1 MIISAF
7 AGSGKSYAT
16 KQLENAIDL
25 ESSDFQW
32 IYEDNVTDDVEARKG
47 IDNRKKNP
55 NFIKDYVDAIEKV
68 KDEYYQV
75 FIAAQPA
82 VLEELANRN
91 IPFAVA
97 YPTKN
102 SKDTYIQRYI
112 DRGNNEQF
120 VNLMDTNFYNF
131 VDDMMNNKVASKHIV
146 IEQNK
151 HLLDY
156 LVD

>member
-25 ESSDFQW
+25 ESSDYQW
-32 IYEDNVTDDVEARKG
+32 IYEDDVTDDVEARKG

-55 NFIKDYVDAIEKV
+55 DFIKDYVDAIEKV
-68 KDEYYQV
+68 KDEYDQV

-82 VLEELANRN
+82 VLQEIVFRN

-97 YPTKN
+97 YPTKD

-131 VDDMMNNKVASKHIV
+131 VDDMMNNVAASKHIV

>member
-25 ESSDFQW
+25 ESSDYQW
-32 IYEDNVTDDVEARKG
+32 IYEDDVTDDVEARKG

-55 NFIKDYVDAIEKV
+55 NFIKDYVDAIEKA
-68 KDEYYQV
+68 KDEYDQV

-82 VLEELANRN
+82 VLEELVNRN

-97 YPTKN
+97 YPTKD

-131 VDDMMNNKVASKHIV
+131 VDDMMNNKAASKHIV

>member
-25 ESSDFQW
+25 ESSDYQW
-32 IYEDNVTDDVEARKG
+32 VYEDDVTDDVEARKG

-68 KDEYYQV
+68 KDAYDQV

-82 VLEELANRN
+82 VLEELVNRN

-97 YPTKN
+97 YPTKD
-102 SKDTYIQRYI
+102 SKDIYIQRYI

-131 VDDMMNNKVASKHIV
+131 VDDMMSNKVASKHIV

-156 LVD
+156 LAD

>member
-25 ESSDFQW
+25 ESSDYQW
-32 IYEDNVTDDVEARKG
+32 IYEDDVTDDVEARKG

-55 NFIKDYVDAIEKV
+55 NFIKDYVDAIERV
-68 KDEYYQV
+68 KDEYDQV

-82 VLEELANRN
+82 VLEELVNRN

-97 YPTKN
+97 YPTKD

-131 VDDMMNNKVASKHIV
+131 VDDMMNNKAASKHIV
-146 IEQNK
+146 IGQNK

>member
-25 ESSDFQW
+25 ESSDYQW
-32 IYEDNVTDDVEARKG
+32 IYEDDVTDDVEARKG

-55 NFIKDYVDAIEKV
+55 DFIKDYVDAIEKA
-68 KDEYYQV
+68 KDEYDQV

-82 VLEELANRN
+82 VLEELVNRN

-97 YPTKN
+97 YPTKD

-131 VDDMMNNKVASKHIV
+131 VDDMMTNKAASKHIV

>member
-25 ESSDFQW
+25 ESSDYQW
-32 IYEDNVTDDVEARKG
+32 IYEDDVTDDVEARKG

-55 NFIKDYVDAIEKV
+55 NFIKDYVDAIERV
-68 KDEYYQV
+68 KDEYDQV

-82 VLEELANRN
+82 VLEELVNRN
-91 IPFAVA
+91 IPFTVA
-97 YPTKN
+97 YPTKD

-131 VDDMMNNKVASKHIV
+131 VDDMMNNKAASKHIV
-146 IEQNK
+146 IGQNK

>member
-25 ESSDFQW
+25 ESSDYQW
-32 IYEDNVTDDVEARKG
+32 IYEDDVTDDVEARKG

-68 KDEYYQV
+68 KDEYDQV

-82 VLEELANRN
+82 VLEELVNRN

-97 YPTKN
+97 YPTKD

-120 VNLMDTNFYNF
+120 VNLMATNFYNF

-156 LVD
+156 LVE

>member
-25 ESSDFQW
+25 ESSDYQW
-32 IYEDNVTDDVEARKG
+32 IYEDDVIDDVEARKG

-55 NFIKDYVDAIEKV
+55 NFIKDYVDAIERV
-68 KDEYYQV
+68 KDEYDQV

-82 VLEELANRN
+82 VLEELVNRN

-97 YPTKN
+97 YPTKD

-131 VDDMMNNKVASKHIV
+131 VDDMMNNKAASKHIV
-146 IEQNK
+146 IGQNK

>member
-25 ESSDFQW
+25 ESSDYQW
-32 IYEDNVTDDVEARKG
+32 IYEDDVTDDVEARKG
-47 IDNRKKNP
+47 IENRKKNP

-68 KDEYYQV
+68 RDEYHQV

-82 VLEELANRN
+82 VLEELVNRN

-97 YPTKN
+97 YPTKD

-112 DRGNNEQF
+112 NRGNNEQF

-131 VDDMMNNKVASKHIV
+131 VDDMMNNEMASKHIV

>member
-25 ESSDFQW
+25 ESSDYQW
-32 IYEDNVTDDVEARKG
+32 VYEDDVTDDVEARKG

-68 KDEYYQV
+68 KDAYDQV

-82 VLEELANRN
+82 VLEELVNRN

-97 YPTKN
+97 YPTKD

-131 VDDMMNNKVASKHIV
+131 VDDMMNNKAASKHIV